1 MRRLIPLL
9 LSLMLLPSPMLKAAK
24 DPETRA
30 MATLTSR
37 SCKPGSTVELVVTVR
52 GAASPAITEIDRPV
66 ELRIKPMKK
75 ARRLV
80 TGEGVVWLF
89 RYRVKAMKAG
99 DYEIAPIRVTEGGRI
114 LVSNPLF
121 LHVSGKAEV
130 MPYSEREFS
139 HAVALPSA
147 LCREVLAAAP
157 MPTPK
162 PEPTPEPDRRPAGAK
177 VLSTVKKG
185 LVSFWNFPGKS
196 SGTP

>member
-9 LSLMLLPSPMLKAAK
+9 LSLMFLPSPMLRAAK

-37 SCKPGSTVELVVTVR
+37 SCKPGSAVELVVTVR
-52 GAASPAITEIDRPV
+52 EAVSPAITEIDRPA
-66 ELRIKPMKK
+66 ELRIRPLKK
-75 ARRLV
+75 ARRLA
-80 TGEGVVWLF
+80 TEEGMVWLF

-99 DYEIAPIRVTEGGRI
+99 DYEIAPIRVTEGGR
-114 LVSNPLF
+114 VFVTNPLF

-139 HAVALPSA
+139 HAVALPGA

-157 MPTPK
+157 LPTPK
-162 PEPTPEPDRRPAGAK
+162 LEPTPEPDRRPAGAK